1 MQRITKKERYRKV
14 IEYFQEV
21 LPEPETELEYAD
33 PYELIVAVILSA
45 QCTDKRVNLITP
57 DFFRR
62 FPTPESLAS
71 SSTEQVFELIK
82 SCSYPNNKAKHLI
95 GMARVLVNKFNNVV
109 PADVDLL
116 QKLPGVGRK
125 SANVIAAVI
134 FRMPVMPVDTHV
146 FRVSRRIGLTPLA
159 KTPLRTEIE
168 LTQNLPRELIANAHH
183 WFILHGRYI
192 CTARNPKC
200 GKCGL
205 TEICQYFNKTIKN
218 KTSLKNVNLI

>member
-1 MQRITKKERYRKV
+1 MQRITKKERFRKV
-14 IEYFQEV
+14 VEYFQEV
-21 LPEPETELEYAD
+21 LPEPETELEYTD

-71 SSTEQVFELIK
+71 STTEQVFELIK

-95 GMARVLVNKFNNVV
+95 GMAGMLMNEFNNVI

-116 QKLPGVGRK
+116 QKMPGVGRK
-125 SANVIAAVI
+125 SANVIAAVLY
-134 FRMPVMPVDTHV
+134 RMPVMPVDTHV
-146 FRVSRRIGLTPLA
+146 FRVSGRIGLTPLA
-159 KTPLRTEIE
+159 KTPLRTEIQ
-168 LTQNLPRELIANAHH
+168 LTQNFPRELIADAHH
-183 WFILHGRYI
+183 WLILHGRYI

-200 GKCGL
+200 GNCGL
-205 TEICQYFNKTIKN
+205 TEICQYYNKAIKN
-218 KTSLKNVNLI
+218 KTGLKNVNSI